1 MITTIT
7 IICIVTAILLS
18 TFFSCA
24 ESAMTGASEAYMA
37 DLEKN
42 EHNRRAGMMLKIL
55 SNRSQAVITTLIGNN
70 VCNTLGT
77 ALSTN
82 LLVNIFGPEGVAYAT
97 LIMTFVIL
105 IYGDM
110 LPKSYAVENS
120 NKTALAF
127 APIMRFC
134 IWLFRPIVY
143 VLQKIVAFSF
153 RLFGIKEHSSGAID
167 IAEIRGAIDLYQGTE
182 IKQEKEML
190 KGIFDL
196 SEVCVYDVMNH
207 RKDIYSIDID
217 LPLSEIMEK
226 VESSHFSRIPVYQD
240 KPENIIG
247 IIMMKSFLKT
257 CLQNKDHLDS
267 LDVREMLLE
276 PWFIPETTTLLQ
288 QLSEFQKRREHFA
301 LVVDEYGT
309 LEGVV
314 TLEDI
319 LEEIVGNIE
328 DETDT
333 AKENASGLQKDS
345 EGFYV
350 LDGQMPIRDLNRE
363 LSWNLSDEKFVTIAG
378 YLLDMTESIPQQGQ
392 HFVFDGFEF
401 VVAKRVRN
409 QLQKIKARR
418 LDEQQDDKTNGGH

>member
-1 MITTIT
+1 MLTTIT
-7 IICIVTAILLS
+7 IICIVAAILLS

-42 EHNRRAGMMLKIL
+42 EHNRRAGIMLKIL
-55 SNRSQAVITTLIGNN
+55 SKRSQAVITTLIGNN

-82 LLVNIFGPEGVAYAT
+82 LLVNTFGPEGVAYAT

-134 IWLFRPIVY
+134 MWLFAPVVS
-143 VLQKIVAFSF
+143 VLQKIVAYSF
-153 RLFGIKEHSSGAID
+153 KLFGIKERASGTID

-182 IKQEKEML
+182 IKQEKSML

-207 RKDIYSIDID
+207 RKDIYSIDIE
-217 LPLSEIMEK
+217 LPLAEIMEK
-226 VESSHFSRIPVYQD
+226 VENSHFSRIPVYQGR
-240 KPENIIG
+240 PENIIG

-257 CLQNKDHLDS
+257 CLQHKDRLDS
-267 LDVREMLLE
+267 LNVRDMLVE

-288 QLSEFQKRREHFA
+288 QLREFQKRREHFA
-301 LVVDEYGT
+301 LVVDEYGS

-333 AKENASGLQKDS
+333 ANETGSNLKKDKD
-345 EGFYV
+345 GFYIV
-350 LDGQMPIRDLNRE
+350 DGQMPIRDLNRE
-363 LSWNLSDEKFVTIAG
+363 LNWNLSDENFVTIAG
-378 YLLDMTESIPQQGQ
+378 YLLDMTESIPQEGQ
-392 HFVFDGFEF
+392 RFVFDGFEF
-401 VVAKRVRN
+401 EIVKRMRN
-409 QLQKIKARR
+409 QLKKIKVRR
-418 LDEQQDDKTNGGH
+418 MENQAKK

>member
-1 MITTIT
+1 MIITIT
-7 IICIVTAILLS
+7 IFCIVAAIMMS
-18 TFFSCA
+18 SFFSCA

-42 EHNRRAGMMLKIL
+42 EHNKRAGLTLKIL
-55 SNRSQAVITTLIGNN
+55 SDRSRAVITTLIGNN

-82 LLVNIFGPEGVAYAT
+82 LLVNSFGPEGVAYAT
-97 LIMTFVIL
+97 LIMTFVLL

-110 LPKSYAVENS
+110 LPKSYAVENA
-120 NKTALAF
+120 NKTALTF
-127 APIMRFC
+127 APIIRFC
-134 IWLFRPIVY
+134 IWLFTPMVY

-153 RLFGIKEHSSGAID
+153 KLFGIKERESGSID
-167 IAEIRGAIDLYQGTE
+167 IAEIRGAIDLYNGTE

-196 SEVCVYDVMNH
+196 SEICVYDVMNH

-217 LPLSEIMEK
+217 WPIEDIIQK
-226 VESSHFSRIPVYQD
+226 VENSRFSRIPVYQD
-240 KPENIIG
+240 KPENIVG
-247 IIMMKSFLKT
+247 IIMMKNFLKT
-257 CLQNKDHLDS
+257 CLQNKDHLDK
-267 LDVREMLLE
+267 LKVKDLLME

-288 QLSEFQKRREHFA
+288 QLQEFQKRREHFA

-328 DETDT
+328 DETDSHNGGVN
-333 AKENASGLQKDS
+333 KGRD
-345 EGFYV
+345 GFYLV
-350 LDGQMPIRDLNRE
+350 DGQTPIRDLNRKFN
-363 LSWNLSDEKFVTIAG
+363 WDLSDENFVTIAG
-378 YLLDMTESIPQQGQ
+378 YLLDMTESIPQEGQ
-392 HFVFDGFEF
+392 RFVFDGFEF
-401 VVAKRVRN
+401 VIVKRVRN
-409 QLQKIKARR
+409 QLQKVKIRKIEDSKVKEETHAS
-418 LDEQQDDKTNGGH
+418 

>member
-1 MITTIT
+1 MIITIT
-7 IICIVTAILLS
+7 IFCIVAAIMMS
-18 TFFSCA
+18 SFFSCA

-42 EHNRRAGMMLKIL
+42 EHDKRAGLMLKIL
-55 SNRSQAVITTLIGNN
+55 SDRSRAVITTLIGNN

-82 LLVNIFGPEGVAYAT
+82 LLVNSFGPEGVAYAT
-97 LIMTFVIL
+97 LIMTFVLL

-110 LPKSYAVENS
+110 LPKSYAVENA

-127 APIMRFC
+127 APIIRFC
-134 IWLFRPIVY
+134 IWLFAPIVQ

-153 RLFGIKEHSSGAID
+153 KIFGIKEREAGSID
-167 IAEIRGAIDLYQGTE
+167 IAEIRGAIDLYNGTE
-182 IKQEKEML
+182 IKEEKKML

-196 SEVCVYDVMNH
+196 SEICVYDVMNH

-217 LPLSEIMEK
+217 WPIEDIIQK
-226 VESSHFSRIPVYQD
+226 VENSRFSRIPVYQD
-240 KPENIIG
+240 KPENIVG
-247 IIMMKSFLKT
+247 IIMMKNFLKT
-257 CLQNKDHLDS
+257 CLQNKDHLDK
-267 LDVREMLLE
+267 LKVKDLLME

-288 QLSEFQKRREHFA
+288 QLQEFQKRREHFA

-328 DETDT
+328 DETDSHNGGVN
-333 AKENASGLQKDS
+333 KGRD
-345 EGFYV
+345 GFYLV
-350 LDGQMPIRDLNRE
+350 DGQTPIRDLNRKFN
-363 LSWNLSDEKFVTIAG
+363 WDLSDENFVTIAG
-378 YLLDMTESIPQQGQ
+378 YLLDMTESIPQEGQ
-392 HFVFDGFEF
+392 RFVFDGFEF
-401 VVAKRVRN
+401 VIVKRVRN
-409 QLQKIKARR
+409 QLQKVKIRKIEDSKVKEETHAS
-418 LDEQQDDKTNGGH
+418 

>member
-1 MITTIT
+1 MIITIT
-7 IICIVTAILLS
+7 IFCIVAAIMMS
-18 TFFSCA
+18 SFFSCA

-42 EHNRRAGMMLKIL
+42 EHDKRAGLMLKIL
-55 SNRSQAVITTLIGNN
+55 SDRSRAVITTLIGNN

-82 LLVNIFGPEGVAYAT
+82 LLVNSFGPEGVAYAT
-97 LIMTFVIL
+97 LIMTFVLL

-110 LPKSYAVENS
+110 LPKSYAVENA
-120 NKTALAF
+120 NKTALTF
-127 APIMRFC
+127 APIIRFC
-134 IWLFRPIVY
+134 IWLFTPMVY

-153 RLFGIKEHSSGAID
+153 KLFGIKERESGSID
-167 IAEIRGAIDLYQGTE
+167 IAEIRGAIDLYNGTE

-196 SEVCVYDVMNH
+196 SEICVYDVMNH

-217 LPLSEIMEK
+217 WPIEDIIQK
-226 VESSHFSRIPVYQD
+226 VENSRFSRIPVYQD
-240 KPENIIG
+240 KPENIVG
-247 IIMMKSFLKT
+247 IIMMKNFLKT
-257 CLQNKDHLDS
+257 CLQNKDHLDK
-267 LDVREMLLE
+267 LKVKDLLME

-288 QLSEFQKRREHFA
+288 QLQEFQKRREHFA

-328 DETDT
+328 DETDSHNGGVN
-333 AKENASGLQKDS
+333 KGRD
-345 EGFYV
+345 GFYLV
-350 LDGQMPIRDLNRE
+350 DGQTPIRDLNRKFN
-363 LSWNLSDEKFVTIAG
+363 WDLSDENFVTIAG
-378 YLLDMTESIPQQGQ
+378 YLLDMTESIPQEGQ
-392 HFVFDGFEF
+392 RFVFDGFEF
-401 VVAKRVRN
+401 VIVKRVRN
-409 QLQKIKARR
+409 QLQKVKIRKIEDSKVKEETHAS
-418 LDEQQDDKTNGGH
+418 

>member
-1 MITTIT
+1 MLTTIT
-7 IICIVTAILLS
+7 IICIVAAILLS

-82 LLVNIFGPEGVAYAT
+82 LLVNTFGPEGVAYAT

-143 VLQKIVAFSF
+143 VLQKIVAYSF
-153 RLFGIKEHSSGAID
+153 KLFGIKERSSGAID

-217 LPLSEIMEK
+217 LPLAEIMEK
-226 VESSHFSRIPVYQD
+226 VENSHFSRIPVYQGR
-240 KPENIIG
+240 PENIIG
-247 IIMMKSFLKT
+247 IIMMKNFLKT
-257 CLQNKDHLDS
+257 CLQHKDRLDS
-267 LDVREMLLE
+267 LDVREMLIE

-288 QLSEFQKRREHFA
+288 QLQEFQKRREHFA
-301 LVVDEYGT
+301 LVVDEYGS

-333 AKENASGLQKDS
+333 TNESGSNLKKDKD
-345 EGFYV
+345 GFYL

-363 LSWNLSDEKFVTIAG
+363 LNWNLSDENFVTVAG
-378 YLLDMTESIPQQGQ
+378 YLLDMTESIPQEGQ
-392 HFVFDGFEF
+392 RFVFDGFEF
-401 VVAKRVRN
+401 EIVKRMRN
-409 QLQKIKARR
+409 QLKKIKVRR
-418 LDEQQDDKTNGGH
+418 IEDQAQE

>member
-1 MITTIT
+1 MIITIT
-7 IICIVTAILLS
+7 IFCIVAAIMMS
-18 TFFSCA
+18 SFFSCA

-42 EHNRRAGMMLKIL
+42 EHDKRAGLMLKIL
-55 SNRSQAVITTLIGNN
+55 SDRSRAVITTLIGNN

-82 LLVNIFGPEGVAYAT
+82 LLVNSFGPEGVAYAT
-97 LIMTFVIL
+97 LIMTFVLL

-110 LPKSYAVENS
+110 LPKSYAVENA
-120 NKTALAF
+120 NKTALTF
-127 APIMRFC
+127 APIIRFC
-134 IWLFRPIVY
+134 IWLFTPMVY

-153 RLFGIKEHSSGAID
+153 KLFGIKERESGSID
-167 IAEIRGAIDLYQGTE
+167 IAEIRGAIDLYNGTE

-196 SEVCVYDVMNH
+196 SEICVYDVMNH

-217 LPLSEIMEK
+217 LPIEDIIQK
-226 VESSHFSRIPVYQD
+226 VENSRFSRIPVYQD
-240 KPENIIG
+240 KPENIVG
-247 IIMMKSFLKT
+247 IIMMKNFLKT
-257 CLQNKDHLDS
+257 CLQNKDHLDK
-267 LDVREMLLE
+267 LKVKDLLME

-288 QLSEFQKRREHFA
+288 QLQEFQKRREHFA

-328 DETDT
+328 DEI
-333 AKENASGLQKDS
+333 DS
-345 EGFYV
+345 HNGGVNKGGDGFYLV
-350 LDGQMPIRDLNRE
+350 DGQTPIRDLNRKFN
-363 LSWNLSDEKFVTIAG
+363 WDLSDENFVTIAG
-378 YLLDMTESIPQQGQ
+378 YLLDMTESIPQEGQ
-392 HFVFDGFEF
+392 RFVFDGFEF
-401 VVAKRVRN
+401 VIVKRVRN
-409 QLQKIKARR
+409 QLQKVKIRKIEDSKVKEETHAS
-418 LDEQQDDKTNGGH
+418 